1 MKKVKFGTD
10 GWRAIINEDFNDE
23 NIAQVIQAFSDIKQT
38 QNNKKIYIGYD
49 RRNKAETSA
58 KFIASIL
65 AKNNFTPILASSFCP
80 TPCISWMVKE
90 NDALAGIIVTAS
102 HNPANWNGIKFK
114 ESYGGAASAE
124 YTNEIEDQIDKNL
137 STNKKPLIGDYE
149 KLLQENLI
157 KLFDPFA
164 DYVTHLQNY
173 LNVSLIQKANYKIA
187 FDPLFGAG
195 TNYVNKILNMDVAQI
210 HSEADI
216 TFGGLNPEPIASNL
230 QELKETVLKLNA
242 DVGLSTDGDADRIGA
257 FTEQGAFV
265 SSHQIFAL
273 LLLHNI
279 RHRQMTGDVIKS
291 ISTTGLI
298 NSICQKHNLTLVETP
313 IGFKH
318 ISQELLKRNGL
329 MGGEESGGISIRDH
343 VLERDG
349 VLNGLLL
356 VEMMAVNN
364 KSLSAL
370 IADMDNE
377 FGKFHIVRKD
387 YHLSDDKISA
397 VKELILTA
405 NFPAIGNTTPVKHDT
420 RDGTKTTFSDDS
432 WLLARASGT
441 EPLVRVYAEAK
452 SPERVA
458 ELHAFAQEFFKIS

>member
-10 GWRAIINEDFNDE
+10 GWRAIIGDDFNEE
-23 NIAQVIQAFSDIKQT
+23 NIAQVIQAFCDIKQT
-38 QNNKKIYIGYD
+38 QTNKKIYIGYD
-49 RRNKAETSA
+49 RRNKAESSA
-58 KFIASIL
+58 KFIAAIL
-65 AKNNFTPILASSFCP
+65 AKNNFIPVLATTFCP
-80 TPCISWMVKE
+80 TPCVSWMVKE
-90 NDALAGIIVTAS
+90 NNALAGVIVTAS

-114 ESYGGAASAE
+114 ESYGGAASDE
-124 YTNEIEDQIDKNL
+124 YTNEIEEQMDKNL
-137 STNKKPLIGDYE
+137 SANKKPLLGNYE
-149 KLLQENLI
+149 QLLQEKLI
-157 KLFDPFA
+157 TLFNPFE
-164 DYVTHLQNY
+164 DYVNHLQNY
-173 LNVSLIQKANYKIA
+173 LNVGLIQKTNYKIA
-187 FDPLFGAG
+187 FDPLYGAG
-195 TNYVNKILNMDVAQI
+195 TNYVHKTLNTDIEQI

-216 TFGGLNPEPIASNL
+216 TFGGLNPEPIDSNL
-230 QELKETVLKLNA
+230 QALKETVLQLKA
-242 DVGLSTDGDADRIGA
+242 DVGLATDGDADRIGA
-257 FTEQGAFV
+257 YTEKGDFV
-265 SSHQIFAL
+265 SSHQIFSL

-279 RHRQMTGDVIKS
+279 RHRKMTGDVVKS

-298 NSICQKHNLTLVETP
+298 NSICKKHDLTLVETP

-318 ISQELLKRNGL
+318 ISRELLERNGL

-364 KSLSAL
+364 KSLSEL
-370 IADMDNE
+370 ITDMEKE

-387 YHLSDDKISA
+387 YHLSEEKIIA
-397 VKELILTA
+397 VKEQILSV
-405 NFPAIGNTTPVKHDT
+405 NFPAVGNTTPVKHDT

-458 ELHAFAQEFFKIS
+458 ELHSFAQEFFNIS